1 MKRLLLFIFILISGK
16 IFAQEA
22 SDFILLQKHNQTVA
36 SFYKGNDISFVTVS
50 GASIDAQ
57 ITDIRNDSI
66 FLAEYIINQVPT
78 NAGVNISDTVG
89 SYPYQFNY
97 NEIKLINLPGRHF
110 DVSASGASLFGG
122 GLLLFV
128 GSGVV
133 YVADKSEFSPVIMI
147 AGAALA
153 TIGYFLTRKHSDG
166 YTIGRKYKLAYIDVT
181 SDKKQ

>member
-16 IFAQEA
+16 IFAQA

-36 SFYKGNDISFVTVS
+36 SFYKGNDISFVTTS
-50 GASIDAQ
+50 GAAIDAQ
-57 ITDIRNDSI
+57 ITAIRNDSI
-66 FLAEYIINQVPT
+66 FLAQYIIQQVPT
-78 NAGVNISDTVG
+78 NAGVNILDTVG

-97 NEIKLINLPGRHF
+97 NEIKSINLPGRHF

-122 GLLLFV
+122 GILLFV

-133 YVADKSEFSPVIMI
+133 YLADKKDFSPILMI

-153 TIGYFLTRKHSDG
+153 TIGYFLSRKSSDG
-166 YTIGRKYKLAYIDVT
+166 YTIGKKYKLTYIDVT

>member
-16 IFAQEA
+16 LFAQP

-36 SFYKGNDISFVTVS
+36 SFYKGNDISFVTTS
-50 GASIDAQ
+50 GAAIDAQ
-57 ITDIRNDSI
+57 ITGIRNDSI
-66 FLAEYIINQVPT
+66 FLAQYIIQQVPT

-97 NEIKLINLPGRHF
+97 NEIKSINLPGRHF
-110 DVSASGASLFGG
+110 DVSASGTSLFGG
-122 GLLLFV
+122 GLLLLV

-133 YVADKSEFSPVIMI
+133 YLADKKDFSPVLMI

-153 TIGYFLTRKHSDG
+153 TIGYFLTRKHTDG
-166 YTIGRKYKLAYIDVT
+166 YTIGKKYKLAYIDVT

>member
-16 IFAQEA
+16 IFAQP
-22 SDFILLQKHNQTVA
+22 SDFILLQKHNQTIA

-50 GASIDAQ
+50 GAAIDAQ
-57 ITDIRNDSI
+57 ITAITHDSI

-97 NEIKLINLPGRHF
+97 NEIKSINLPGRHF

-122 GLLLFV
+122 GLLLLV

-133 YVADKSEFSPVIMI
+133 YLADNKDFSPVLMI

-153 TIGYFLTRKHSDG
+153 TIGYFLTRKHTDG